1 MPTTKI
7 DATIPTFTISV
18 ESGNSYPS
26 IRTEFH
32 GASISDIRRAIEI
45 AHEAFRIVEVVCEQT
60 GEVYYNCY
68 TSEDLFIAVDD
79 YGSVIDR
86 ISRLLYA

>member
-1 MPTTKI
+1 MPTTKTNAI
-7 DATIPTFTISV
+7 ISTFTISV
-18 ESGNSYPS
+18 ESGNSYPG
-26 IRTEFH
+26 IKTEFH
-32 GASISDIRRAIEI
+32 GATIEDLRRAIDI
-45 AHEAFRIVEVVCEQT
+45 THEAFRIVEVICEQT

-68 TSEDLFIAVDD
+68 TSEDLFIATDT

>member
-7 DATIPTFTISV
+7 NAIITTFTISV

-26 IRTEFH
+26 VKTEFH
-32 GASISDIRRAIEI
+32 GATIENLRRAIEI
-45 AHEAFRIVEVVCEQT
+45 AQEAFRIVEVICEQT
-60 GEVYYNCY
+60 GEVYYNSY
-68 TSEDLFIAVDD
+68 TAEDLFIAVDA